1 MALPVSVVSAG
12 IVSGDLVLGLSDGQ
26 LINAGRVQGP
36 AGLRGPDGPIGP
48 RGKDGLDGNTILSS
62 RGMPKPDQGKE
73 GDFVIDVTEWVIYG
87 PKAGDNAA
95 WGQGQPLLADR
106 ANPRGGLTHSDR
118 LAAGGGRFF
127 PVGGVSSGVTPP
139 ASTGDGLDPII
150 GNGQPL
156 GAGIWNPIAVDPDGD
171 LMEVTL
177 YFSRAGGNEVYVA
190 KVIAYRAN
198 TIGDLTVAWEALT
211 PNTLPYVVEFD
222 APVNG
227 TELTLRIRSSI
238 DWDMIRGKIVRL

>member
-1 MALPVSVVSAG
+1 VAGTVVSAG
-12 IVSGDLVLGLSDGQ
+12 IVSGDLIIGLDSGE

-36 AGLRGPDGPIGP
+36 AGLRGPDGQPGP
-48 RGKDGLDGNTILSS
+48 TGKDGLDGNTILSS

-106 ANPRGGLTHSDR
+106 SNPRGGLTQQDR
-118 LAAGGGRFF
+118 LKMGGGRFF

-139 ASTGDGLDPII
+139 SSSGDGLEPII

-156 GAGIWNPIAVDPDGD
+156 GPNIWTPLAVDAAGD

-177 YFSRAGGNEVYVA
+177 YFRRAGGNEVYTA
-190 KVIAYRAN
+190 KVVAYRVN
-198 TIGDLTVAWEALT
+198 TVGDLTIAWESVT
-211 PNTLPYVVEFD
+211 PNTLPYLVEFES
-222 APVNG
+222 PVNG
-227 TELTLRIRSSI
+227 QELTLRVRSSVG
-238 DWDMIRGKIVRL
+238 WDEIRGKIVKL

>member
-1 MALPVSVVSAG
+1 MAGTVVSAG
-12 IVSGDLVLGLSDGQ
+12 IVSGDLIIGLDSGE

-139 ASTGDGLDPII
+139 ASTGDGLEPII

-156 GAGIWNPIAVDPDGD
+156 GAGIWNPIAVDPAGD

-177 YFSRAGGNEVYVA
+177 YFRRAGGNEVYVA
-190 KVIAYRAN
+190 KVVVYRVN
-198 TIGDLTVAWEALT
+198 TVGDLTIAWESVT
-211 PNTLPYVVEFD
+211 PDTLAYTVEFD
-222 APVNG
+222 APVAG
-227 TELTLRIRSSI
+227 AELTLRVRSDI
-238 DWDMIRGKIVRL
+238 DWEEIRGKIVKL